1 MPYHDWFGL
10 MLEGPELPT
19 TAASVVLGGDSA
31 MDVLNLSVYDLDG
44 ERGMLMVRQGKGK
57 KDRMVPMGEQAIAWM
72 DRLPEG
78 RAAPSADSAR

>member
-1 MPYHDWFGL
+1 

-57 KDRMVPMGEQAIAWM
+57 KDRMVPIGEQAIAWM